1 MLPSWFAEYALNLDV
16 MAVIMC
22 ALLVGYGLTV
32 ASTGRFGLALKDAS
46 RSRRPTAV
54 VAAISAVSGG
64 ALMGLAAGSQN
75 FHVRLTESALASIL
89 LLFALAAA
97 PYCAVARVW
106 TNRFWRLPEA
116 ASITGDQ
123 VRVLGRVQ
131 VVLWSGFSLAL
142 VGSMAGLAPKLV
154 YVQDARIR
162 TLLLVGDIALILAG
176 AILVVRAW
184 RLFRSL
190 RLQQTNPR
198 QPPQTVR

>member
-16 MAVIMC
+16 MAVILC

-54 VAAISAVSGG
+54 VAAISAVAGS
-64 ALMGLAAGSQN
+64 ALVGIAAGSQN
-75 FHVRLTESALASIL
+75 FHLRLTESALASLL

-106 TNRFWRLPEA
+106 TNKFWRLPEA

-142 VGSMAGLAPKLV
+142 VGSIAGLAPKLA
-154 YVQDARIR
+154 YIEDARIR
-162 TLLLVGDIALILAG
+162 SLLLVSDIALIMAG
-176 AILVVRAW
+176 AVLVVRAW

-190 RLQQTNPR
+190 RIRQTEPR
-198 QPPQTVR
+198 QPAQAVR

>member
-1 MLPSWFAEYALNLDV
+1 MLPAWFAEYAFNLDV
-16 MAVIMC
+16 MAVAGCIV
-22 ALLVGYGLTV
+22 LVGYGLTV
-32 ASTGRFGLALKDAS
+32 ASTGRFALALKDAS

-54 VAAISAVSGG
+54 VAAISAVAGIV
-64 ALMGLAAGSQN
+64 LIGLAARSPSA
-75 FHVRLTESALASIL
+75 HPRLTESALASIL

-97 PYCAVARVW
+97 PFCAVARIW

-131 VVLWSGFSLAL
+131 VILWSGFLLAL
-142 VGSMAGLAPKLV
+142 VGSVAGLVPKLV
-154 YVQDARIR
+154 YIGDAWIR
-162 TLLLVGDIALILAG
+162 SLLLVGDIALIVVG

-190 RLQQTNPR
+190 RVHHGDPQQPAHA
-198 QPPQTVR
+198 VR

>member
-1 MLPSWFAEYALNLDV
+1 VLPSWFAEYALNLDV
-16 MAVIMC
+16 MAVILC

-54 VAAISAVSGG
+54 VAAISAVAGS
-64 ALMGLAAGSQN
+64 ALVGIAAGSQN
-75 FHVRLTESALASIL
+75 FHLRLTESALASLL

-97 PYCAVARVW
+97 PYCAVTRVW
-106 TNRFWRLPEA
+106 TNKFWRLPEA

-142 VGSMAGLAPKLV
+142 VGSIAGLAPKLA
-154 YVQDARIR
+154 YIEDARIR
-162 TLLLVGDIALILAG
+162 SLLLVSDIALIMAG
-176 AILVVRAW
+176 AVLVVRAW

-190 RLQQTNPR
+190 RIRQTEPR
-198 QPPQTVR
+198 QPAQVVR